1 MLKESGCRNQLLTV
15 SAYVFAII
23 FVISVPLAIIAH
35 NSIRVVFSS
44 NVLSEAL
51 SELFLLRGGVREQLV
66 EDFIT
71 SGWLEGYPREQGNP
85 FEFLNTQD
93 RLQISQTLFPDE
105 WIRAQVQAG
114 FKTIMEWIE
123 TDEQKLNLHLDFGP
137 IKQGLLA
144 GGSKSIVDILV
155 NSWPNC
161 TRQQELILQRS
172 LSRDTLLKVEFCQ
185 PSGDLSTQL
194 VEHFNK
200 VFLEFVRNIQSD
212 TPFLGEVEDSN
223 DINALAAVKTQLLR
237 LSLWLRWL
245 RLVPLIVAGLIMA
258 LVIRTWV
265 ELSRWWGIAF
275 MLGAM
280 FGLLLVISV
289 QFAGLNALERIILDP
304 GGLQGKPDSYQV
316 VVWSIIERVL
326 VASAGHLIFVFIL
339 GAGLFGG
346 TWAYARRQKK
356 VRSQVVL
363 QDPEAVGETQEA
375 HSPPASAQAREA
387 PSPPPVKPF
396 DPDELS
402 GEKEDDPARYPD

>member
-15 SAYVFAII
+15 SAYVLAII
-23 FVISVPLAIIAH
+23 LVVSLPLAIIAH

-44 NVLSEAL
+44 SVLSEAL

-66 EDFIT
+66 EDFFT
-71 SGWLEGYPREQGNP
+71 SGWLEGYSREQGNP
-85 FEFLNTQD
+85 FVYLDSQD

-105 WIRAQVQAG
+105 WIRAQVHAG

-123 TDEQKLNLHLDFGP
+123 KDEQKLNLYLDFGP
-137 IKQGLLA
+137 IKQELLA
-144 GGSKSIVDILV
+144 GGSKLIVDTLV

-172 LSRDTLLKVEFCQ
+172 LSSDTPFKLEFCQ

-194 VEHFNK
+194 VEHLDR
-200 VFLEFVRNIQSD
+200 VFLEYVRNIQSD

-223 DINALAAVKTQLLR
+223 DINALADVKTQLLR

-245 RLVPLIVAGLIMA
+245 RLIPLIVVGLIMA

-265 ELSRWWGIAF
+265 ELSRWWGIGF

-289 QFAGLNALERIILDP
+289 QFVGLNALEQIILDP
-304 GGLQGKPDSYQV
+304 GALQGNTDSYQV

-326 VASAGHLIFVFIL
+326 EASAGHMIFIFIL
-339 GAGLFGG
+339 GAVLFGG

-356 VRSQVVL
+356 VRPQAEL
-363 QDPEAVGETQEA
+363 QDSGAVSETQEA
-375 HSPPASAQAREA
+375 QSHPASAQARDT

-402 GEKEDDPARYPD
+402 GERENDPAIYRD

>member
-1 MLKESGCRNQLLTV
+1 
-15 SAYVFAII
+15 
-23 FVISVPLAIIAH
+23 
-35 NSIRVVFSS
+35 
-44 NVLSEAL
+44 
-51 SELFLLRGGVREQLV
+51 LLRGGVREQLV

-71 SGWLEGYPREQGNP
+71 SGWLEGYPRQQSNP
-85 FEFLNTQD
+85 IEFLNIQD
-93 RLQISQTLFPDE
+93 RLEISQTLFPDD

-123 TDEQKLNLHLDFGP
+123 SDEQKLNLHLDFSP
-137 IKQGLLA
+137 IKEGLLA

-155 NSWPNC
+155 KSWPNC

-172 LSRDTLLKVEFCQ
+172 LSIDTLRKLEYCQ

-194 VEHFNK
+194 VEHLDRA
-200 VFLEFVRNIQSD
+200 FLEYVRNIQSD
-212 TPFLGEVEDSN
+212 TPFLGVVEDSN
-223 DINALAAVKTQLLR
+223 DINALAAVKMQFLR
-237 LSLWLRWL
+237 LSLWFRWL
-245 RLVPLIVAGLIMA
+245 RLVPIIVAGLIMA
-258 LVIRTWV
+258 LVIRTWLD
-265 ELSRWWGIAF
+265 LSRWWGIGF

-280 FGLLLVISV
+280 FGRLLVISV

-304 GGLQGKPDSYQV
+304 GNLQGNTDSYQV

-339 GAGLFGG
+339 GAGLFGC

-356 VRSQVVL
+356 VRPQLVL
-363 QDPEAVGETQEA
+363 QDPEAVGETQKA
-375 HSPPASAQAREA
+375 HSPPASAQARET

-402 GEKEDDPARYPD
+402 GERDDDPERYPE